1 MDFLTNPLI
10 NLTPTIGISLL
21 NIFIWIG
28 LIFAAR
34 YTKLAVKRYVRG
46 KNIHKQQITLAG
58 REITFISL
66 AKQVTNIVFA
76 LIALQSLSITNNGSG
91 LGELLAIKLL
101 DFGKDSKI
109 VLSVYTVSLFIV
121 LIVGAKLLTT
131 FMRLFVQR
139 TVADKK
145 WIDKGKEYTI
155 ITLVKYFIYSVCIVI
170 GMRACGFDLTILLA
184 SSAAL
189 LVGLGLGIQRIFA
202 DIISGFIILFEGTF
216 KVGDII
222 EVPEG
227 QARIIQI
234 NIRTSK
240 ARTTGGN
247 VIVIPN
253 SKLTME
259 SINHWSFNNK
269 PVRYSITVYAEPGSD
284 LALVKQLLYDCA
296 LNHPH
301 VDKKKNVQVV
311 LEEFTD
317 ANNKLKL
324 WFWTE
329 KIWEI
334 DTIKSDLRFAAEESL
349 RIHGIRSGSPTIKY
363 LDKEKNSN

>member
-1 MDFLTNPLI
+1 MSFFTSPI
-10 NLTPTIGISLL
+10 ISLTPTIGISFL
-21 NIFIWIG
+21 NILIWIG
-28 LIFAAR
+28 LFVAAR
-34 YTKLAVKRYVRG
+34 YTKIAVKRYVRG

-66 AKQVTNIVFA
+66 AKQVTNIVFVI
-76 LIALQSLSITNNGSG
+76 IALQSLSITNNGSG
-91 LGELLAIKLL
+91 LGELLDIKLL
-101 DFGKDSKI
+101 DLGKDSKI
-109 VLSVYTVSLFIV
+109 IISVYTISLFIV

-139 TVADKK
+139 TMADKK

-155 ITLVKYFIYSVCIVI
+155 IMLVQYFIYTVCIVI

-222 EVPEG
+222 QVPEG

-247 VIVIPN
+247 VIVLPN
-253 SKLTME
+253 SKLTTE
-259 SINHWSFNNK
+259 SINHWSYNNK
-269 PVRYSITVYAEPGSD
+269 PVRYSVTVYTEPGSD
-284 LALVKQLLYDCA
+284 LTLVKQLLYDCA

-301 VDKKKNVQVV
+301 VDKKKNIQVV
-311 LEEFTD
+311 LEEFTES
-317 ANNKLKL
+317 NNNLKL

-334 DTIKSDLRFAAEESL
+334 ETIKSDLRFAVEESL
-349 RIHGIRSGSPTIKY
+349 RVHGIRTGSPTIKY
-363 LDKEKNSN
+363 LDKEKNTN